1 MISRS
6 PLCSFSTFVQSRIL
20 IIVSRSYDRIHLQ
33 LENQSDCMV
42 STLLRT
48 LIRITERSSIT
59 RLGSSGWNY
68 FRRWTSLRHKC
79 HPHQVRRGKSEKEE
93 RSITNHPRQRRLH
106 PNFSPQLQHV
116 IKEVISQCGDVEV
129 SNCSRVGGLRCWRDR
144 GLGLNCTDGC

>member
-59 RLGSSGWNY
+59 RCLLNP
-68 FRRWTSLRHKC
+68 LA
-79 HPHQVRRGKSEKEE
+79 
-93 RSITNHPRQRRLH
+93 
-106 PNFSPQLQHV
+106 HV
-116 IKEVISQCGDVEV
+116 
-129 SNCSRVGGLRCWRDR
+129 NL
-144 GLGLNCTDGC
+144 